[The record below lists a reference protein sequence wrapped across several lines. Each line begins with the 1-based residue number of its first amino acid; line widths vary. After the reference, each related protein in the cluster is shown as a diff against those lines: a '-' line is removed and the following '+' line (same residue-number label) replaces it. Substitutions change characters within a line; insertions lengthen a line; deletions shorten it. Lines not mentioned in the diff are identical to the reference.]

1 MLELPSLPDDYLRFL
16 ETHDGSKSFTVDE
29 RDSWWLFTK
38 DGLLKAVKID
48 RRKTVAISQLRC
60 FTESLKDLGA
70 DALEDQDENPFAL
83 DRLSNGLA
91 IGINNG
97 DVLFLDPSDDFSVW
111 VYYLDGSDVERLADS
126 FSDWLLA
133 SAFDDD
139 DNNE

>member
-16 ETHDGSKSFTVDE
+16 ETHDGSKSFTFDE
-29 RDSWWLFTK
+29 RNSWWLFTK
-38 DGLLKAVKID
+38 DDLLEAVKID